1 MFERHQRPAADP
13 WEKSVSSCSEDT
25 VVPRRSCIVEAEAEK
40 KRRWFGDTRSVQIG
54 HSSVQF
60 ESVTVQFS
68 SNRSQFSSV
77 RIGHSSVQF
86 ESVTVQFSSSRSRS
100 PRFTSRSLANTT
112 VAGRAAGLP
121 APLLAATVRTKKA
134 AGGVH
139 DPGFVC
145 GHHVTRES
153 PLCHPSGTRRQ
164 LGGLRAYNYVSDGS
178 CGASLAAYVR
188 TTESSMVHVAPT
200 WRPTCSH
207 YVVCR
212 QTGAR
217 IDRQSHLNYACYY
230 EVDTVQ

>member
-1 MFERHQRPAADP
+1 MVRRH
-13 WEKSVSSCSEDT
+13 S
-25 VVPRRSCIVEAEAEK
+25 
-40 KRRWFGDTRSVQIG
+40 
-54 HSSVQF
+54 
-60 ESVTVQFS
+60 FS

-86 ESVTVQFSSSRSRS
+86 ESVTVQFSSNRSQS
-100 PRFTSRSLANTT
+100 PRFTSRSLATQP

-121 APLLAATVRTKKA
+121 APLLAATVRTKKL
-134 AGGVH
+134 
-139 DPGFVC
+139 PGLFMTPVLYA

-164 LGGLRAYNYVSDGS
+164 LSGLRAYNYVSDGS

-200 WRPTCSH
+200 WWPTCVH
-207 YVVCR
+207 TDVVCR

>member
-1 MFERHQRPAADP
+1 MVRRHSFSSNRSQFS
-13 WEKSVSSCSEDT
+13 SV
-25 VVPRRSCIVEAEAEK
+25 R
-40 KRRWFGDTRSVQIG
+40 IG

-86 ESVTVQFSSSRSRS
+86 ESVTVATVHQSVTRKHYSSREGSR
-100 PRFTSRSLANTT
+100 PPGTSARRD
-112 VAGRAAGLP
+112 GP
-121 APLLAATVRTKKA
+121 YKKA

>member
-1 MFERHQRPAADP
+1 MVRRHSFSSNRSQFS
-13 WEKSVSSCSEDT
+13 SV
-25 VVPRRSCIVEAEAEK
+25 R
-40 KRRWFGDTRSVQIG
+40 IG

-77 RIGHSSVQF
+77 RIGHSRHGSPVGHSQHNC
-86 ESVTVQFSSSRSRS
+86 SREGSR
-100 PRFTSRSLANTT
+100 PPGTSARRD
-112 VAGRAAGLP
+112 GP
-121 APLLAATVRTKKA
+121 YKKA

-188 TTESSMVHVAPT
+188 TTESLMVHVAPT

>member
-13 WEKSVSSCSEDT
+13 WEESVSSCSEDT

-68 SNRSQFSSV
+68 S
-77 RIGHSSVQF
+77 
-86 ESVTVQFSSSRSRS
+86 SRSRS

-112 VAGRAAGLP
+112 VAGEGSRPPGTSARRDGP
-121 APLLAATVRTKKA
+121 YKKA